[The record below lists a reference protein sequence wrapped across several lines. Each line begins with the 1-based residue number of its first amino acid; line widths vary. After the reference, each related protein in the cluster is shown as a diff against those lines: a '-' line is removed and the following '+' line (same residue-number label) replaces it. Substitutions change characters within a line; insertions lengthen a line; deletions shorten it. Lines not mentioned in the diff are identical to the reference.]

1 MILASSFA
9 SHFFAAGPHFRF
21 PENAAAN
28 EEIVLRWI
36 HIVAGIVWI
45 GLLYFFHLVATPAM
59 KALDDATRRKAY
71 PALMSRGMLWF
82 RWSALITV
90 LVGLRYYTILLQ
102 VDAQN
107 AGQPGLLGRWLGE
120 WFLVWLVAYAII
132 YALQMPFGGPLANGW
147 IRTILIAVV
156 VIVASWAILA
166 WNAGPSVSNAHL
178 SISIGGGLG
187 LIMLM
192 NTWGIVWRVQ
202 KRVIAWTR
210 ASAENGTPLPEKAAK
225 MLQFSNIASRTG
237 FWLSFPMLFFMAAA
251 EHYPFLSSIGR

>member
-1 MILASSFA
+1 MIITGSFV
-9 SHFFAAGPHFRF
+9 SHFVDALPHFSF
-21 PENAAAN
+21 PANAAAN
-28 EEIVLRWI
+28 EEIALRWI
-36 HIVAGIVWI
+36 HIVAGIIWI
-45 GLLYFFHLVATPAM
+45 GLLYFFNLVGTPAM
-59 KALDDATRRKAY
+59 KSLDDATRRKAY
-71 PALMSRGMLWF
+71 PAFMSRGMLWF

-120 WFLVWLVAYAII
+120 WFLVWILAYVII
-132 YALQMPFGGPLANGW
+132 YPLQMPFGGPLGNGW
-147 IRTILIAVV
+147 IRAILIAAV

-178 SISIGGGLG
+178 SISVGGGLG

-202 KRVIAWTR
+202 KRMIEWTR
-210 ASAENGTPLPEKAAK
+210 ASAEKGTPLPEKAAK
-225 MLQFSNIASRTG
+225 MLQFSSIASSTG

-251 EHYPFLSSIGR
+251 EHYPFLTAIGH

>member
-1 MILASSFA
+1 MITASSFM
-9 SHFFAAGPHFRF
+9 SHFFVAQPHFSF
-21 PENAAAN
+21 PANAAAN

-36 HIVAGIVWI
+36 HIVAGIIWI
-45 GLLYFFHLVATPAM
+45 GLLYFFNLVGAPAM
-59 KALDDATRRKAY
+59 KDLDDATRRKAY
-71 PALMSRGMLWF
+71 PVFMSRGMLWF

-107 AGQPGLLGRWLGE
+107 SGQPGLLGRWLGE
-120 WFLVWLVAYAII
+120 WFLVWVVAYAII

-147 IRTILIAVV
+147 IRAILIAIVV
-156 VIVASWAILA
+156 VAASWAILA
-166 WNAGPSVSNAHL
+166 WNAGPAVSNAHL

-187 LIMLM
+187 LIMLL

-202 KRVIAWTR
+202 KHIIQWTR
-210 ASAENGTPLPEKAAK
+210 VSAENGTRLPDKAAK
-225 MLQFSNIASRTG
+225 MLQFSSIASRTG

-251 EHYPFLSSIGR
+251 EHYPFLSSAAH